1 VGDTGIVSTLY
12 YSHVFALTGDIRSDY
27 CGGSLKLTRDKR
39 ECYQLRAIVSLK
51 IFCLVVT
58 ENSTGNGKTS
68 RNQIVDKIQLAV

>member
-1 VGDTGIVSTLY
+1 
-12 YSHVFALTGDIRSDY
+12 
-27 CGGSLKLTRDKR
+27 
-39 ECYQLRAIVSLK
+39 LRAIVSLK